1 MVISQI
7 QCSPNQGLLA
17 TIEAMSKGANKFME
31 KFPTNTKAAKVRRQ
45 SEHCKP
51 PPAQLECSPK
61 KEPDVMR
68 VGDA

>member
-7 QCSPNQGLLA
+7 QCSPDQGLLA

-45 SEHCKP
+45 SGHSRP
-51 PPAQLECSPK
+51 QQAL
-61 KEPDVMR
+61 
-68 VGDA
+68 